1 MDLNAWQLTR
11 WIYSGLMPWTNGAYE
26 ESWTFAG
33 TTLSEMPTSVALR
46 TSHHFRPSLSPVVS
60 LSLGILR
67 EWMRTQMLAKPSL
80 NLLQKTEGDHRG
92 GRAQL
97 GWRTFMMTCLWSVQW
112 FSSVSAK
119 ISHVYFILTFCS
131 ILYMKNLHSHKNSI
145 RKIYYIRSKGGID
158 ITRKKITRKK
168 QTWNDR
174 PSTLFRVYKQD

>member
-1 MDLNAWQLTR
+1 
-11 WIYSGLMPWTNGAYE
+11 
-26 ESWTFAG
+26 
-33 TTLSEMPTSVALR
+33 
-46 TSHHFRPSLSPVVS
+46 
-60 LSLGILR
+60 
-67 EWMRTQMLAKPSL
+67 MLAKPSS
-80 NLLQKTEGDHRG
+80 NLLQRTGGDHRG

-158 ITRKKITRKK
+158 ITRKNKHEMIGLVHYFVCTNKISFPFHCFSVTLYNVCSVLELVTRLPVRSVTFLW
-168 QTWNDR
+168 QFSPGPENLSCFTSMHSALEALWLCCINLLLTLT
-174 PSTLFRVYKQD
+174 STQWRR